1 MGFGGIPY
9 FIKMDSLHVKQLMLH
24 PLDWEWVLYN
34 PSLKGCSYVI
44 RGARQWRWWSSM
56 LERHQGGGKLLHI
69 KTGLVLRPF
78 ESFYNYF
85 IRFAVILIRYR
96 ITDS

>member
-1 MGFGGIPY
+1 MPINGSLPKLEYTNGGSKSDGWNEEGINR
-9 FIKMDSLHVKQLMLH
+9 F
-24 PLDWEWVLYN
+24 N
-34 PSLKGCSYVI
+34 
-44 RGARQWRWWSSM
+44 
-56 LERHQGGGKLLHI
+56 HQGGGKLLHI